1 MVPTLASLLF
11 RFGIH
16 GANGWLFVIA
26 VILVLLVIYFMTSQ
40 TKK

>member
-26 VILVLLVIYFMTSQ
+26 VILVVVLVRWYWLRL
-40 TKK
+40 